1 MTAIE
6 KWTWIVDKNE
16 MICRNTENNITVKM
30 SFEDGVIKGKIQDM
44 PMELFGEIAEIENGE
59 KIIMQIV
66 KIAEEEYSKK

>member
-1 MTAIE
+1 MTDIK

-16 MICRNTENNITVKM
+16 MICKNTENNITVKM
-30 SFEDGVIKGKIQDM
+30 SSEGGEIKGKIQDM

-66 KIAEEEYSKK
+66 KMAEEEYSKK